1 MKVAL
6 VTTLTTL
13 LENERIREECQKL
26 GHEFELVDL
35 SDFSFSVIG
44 QVTNF
49 PKVTNLR
56 AEVVIIR
63 GIFNSI
69 KPISVAI
76 NSLKGK
82 GIRVFDNN
90 FLEHKYSI
98 DKVTDIIKLSL
109 AGIPVPDTVYPRDF
123 ENIERHAKKIG
134 FPVVLKSGRMGK
146 GASVFK
152 SDSES
157 ELTSLIRKLTEKEK
171 NAKGYILQKYIDYEF
186 DLRCLIVGEK
196 IYTMRRIPK
205 DGEFRANFSLG
216 GSVQAFDLD
225 EEGRTLARKALK
237 AVGMSVGGVD
247 ILVGKDGKRYI
258 LEVNHTAG
266 FIGME
271 QALGEN
277 IGRVYVEHAVK
288 NAK

>member
-13 LENERIREECQKL
+13 LENERISEECQKL
-26 GHEFELVDL
+26 GYEFELVDL

-56 AEVVIIR
+56 ADVVIVR

-109 AGIPVPDTVYPRDF
+109 AGIQVPDSVYPRDF
-123 ENIERHAKKIG
+123 ENIERHAKEIG

-146 GASVFK
+146 GTSVFK

-157 ELTSLIRKLTEKEK
+157 ELTSLIGKLTEKEK

-216 GSVQAFDLD
+216 GSVEPFDLD

-237 AVGMSVGGVD
+237 AVGMSIGGVD